1 MRAVQ
6 QHAEASR
13 TEVRTVR
20 ACQGGWDA
28 QKMGRRWVARGRRE
42 REQRARPFWVPLRLS
57 LHLRARA
64 HLRTRAGCHGLRSKI
79 LTTSAGA
86 SAFWALT
93 ATTAR
98 RETAVDLTT
107 VAQLEAL
114 RANAILG
121 CVLEMCVIDDRR
133 DEKRGIVGE
142 EEEG

>member
-1 MRAVQ
+1 
-6 QHAEASR
+6 
-13 TEVRTVR
+13 
-20 ACQGGWDA
+20 
-28 QKMGRRWVARGRRE
+28 
-42 REQRARPFWVPLRLS
+42 
-57 LHLRARA
+57 
-64 HLRTRAGCHGLRSKI
+64 
-79 LTTSAGA
+79 
-86 SAFWALT
+86 LT